1 MHNTSFLD
9 IYHDFN
15 GVERRSARQ
24 GHGPGNLFE
33 VRDSRP
39 APTRHGLAGRVV
51 MPAARAG
58 RGEAEANS
66 WAAASAARG
75 HPVAAAQDYEDK
87 KLGLPRDLNGNN
99 VIDTSN
105 HSSDYLLLPVRIEI
119 KWKGIAGPRSM
130 EILTQLSDMRL
141 EDEG

>member
-1 MHNTSFLD
+1 M
-9 IYHDFN
+9 
-15 GVERRSARQ
+15 
-24 GHGPGNLFE
+24 
-33 VRDSRP
+33 
-39 APTRHGLAGRVV
+39 
-51 MPAARAG
+51 
-58 RGEAEANS
+58 
-66 WAAASAARG
+66 
-75 HPVAAAQDYEDK
+75 AAAQDYEDK